1 MTHDMDMGRAN
12 HHQFMDDKVSAL
24 PASVT
29 SRRVGQLID
38 ISIIFLWVST

>member
-1 MTHDMDMGRAN
+1 MIWTWVVLVTTSLWK
-12 HHQFMDDKVSAL
+12 DKVSAL

-29 SRRVGQLID
+29 SGRVGQLID